1 MLRVNGLCFRYRSK
15 RVLEEIQ
22 VGLETGEIL
31 SVVGPNGTGKT
42 TLLKCIA
49 GIVKPE
55 KGAILLNG
63 KDASKMKRLALARCM
78 AYVPQNS
85 PSKFPI
91 TVFDAV
97 LMGRRPYI
105 AWKPSKKDLE
115 MVAKILESMD
125 LEDIALR
132 DFDQLSGGQKQK
144 VLLARAVAQNTDCLL
159 LDEPTSN
166 LDLKHQMEVM
176 EMISGMVKKNGVA
189 AILAM
194 HDLNLASRFS
204 DRMMMLNAGKVVCIG
219 TPQEVMT
226 ADNIRSVYG
235 IEAVIS
241 RSYGCP
247 YILPT
252 RPAGQQKGIRVPKAR
267 SETPDF
273 VI

>member
-1 MLRVNGLCFRYRSK
+1 MLSIHGLFFRYRNISI
-15 RVLEEIQ
+15 LEDVEIELNK
-22 VGLETGEIL
+22 GETL

-42 TLLKCIA
+42 TLLKCVA
-49 GIVKPE
+49 GIVKQE
-55 KGAILLNG
+55 KGTILIDG
-63 KDASKMKRLALARCM
+63 EHASLMKRLALAKRIS
-78 AYVPQNS
+78 YVPQSS

-115 MVAKILESMD
+115 MVADILKSMD

-144 VLLARAVAQNTDCLL
+144 VLLARAVAQDTDYLL

-176 EMISGMVKKNGVA
+176 EMISSMVKRKGVA

-204 DRMMMLNAGKVVCIG
+204 DRMVMLNAGKVFCHG
-219 TPQEVMT
+219 KPQEVMT
-226 ADNIRSVYG
+226 VKNIRSVYG
-235 IEAVIS
+235 VEATIS
-241 RSYGCP
+241 LSNGHP

-252 RPAGQQKGIRVPKAR
+252 RPTNQQERLGSISHSDPTRH
-267 SETPDF
+267 E
-273 VI
+273 